1 MKILVTGGSRG
12 IGEAIVRRLTADGN
26 DVIFTYLR
34 SEKAAENVAKETN
47 SRCFRCDASSEHDV
61 RKLHAA
67 VGEIDA
73 LVLNAGVASFDQ
85 IQDITP
91 EKWRYIMD
99 TDLTGA
105 YLAIREFVPGM
116 ISVKRGRIV
125 AVTSMWADRGASCES
140 HYAAAKAGL
149 EALVR
154 SLAVELGPSGINI
167 NAVSPGFIG
176 TDMNAALSR
185 GDKER
190 LIEDTPLM
198 RAGTPGDVAA
208 AIRFLLSDDAS
219 FITGAVLKVDGGYSL

>member
-1 MKILVTGGSRG
+1 
-12 IGEAIVRRLTADGN
+12 
-26 DVIFTYLR
+26 
-34 SEKAAENVAKETN
+34 
-47 SRCFRCDASSEHDV
+47 
-61 RKLHAA
+61 
-67 VGEIDA
+67 
-73 LVLNAGVASFDQ
+73 
-85 IQDITP
+85 
-91 EKWRYIMD
+91 
-99 TDLTGA
+99 
-105 YLAIREFVPGM
+105 
-116 ISVKRGRIV
+116 
-125 AVTSMWADRGASCES
+125 MWADRGASCES

-154 SLAVELGPSGINI
+154 SLAVELGPSGINV
-167 NAVSPGFIG
+167 NAVSPGFVD